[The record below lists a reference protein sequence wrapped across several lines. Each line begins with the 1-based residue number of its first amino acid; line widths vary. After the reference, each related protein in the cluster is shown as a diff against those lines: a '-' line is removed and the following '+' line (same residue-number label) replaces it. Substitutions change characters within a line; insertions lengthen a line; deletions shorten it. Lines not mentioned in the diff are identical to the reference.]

1 MLLLN
6 YKPLL
11 LMCHFLFFVSSQFH
25 RMEQENL
32 TALAVSTF
40 QWLKFTPAQIPC
52 LRPRATQQPKDTPT
66 PSITTYVRSD
76 RKWAGHVRLSP
87 PPRRK
92 RKTHPSVGKMGIL
105 RSGNLWSDDS
115 VSMSWFRAPPTA
127 YRHDDITSTITDIC
141 TKGLWVTVV
150 SWMKWTEMDL
160 NRIC

>member
-1 MLLLN
+1 MSLPVFCFQSVPS
-6 YKPLL
+6 YGTGKP
-11 LMCHFLFFVSSQFH
+11 HSSGSVNVPMTEIHPSTDSMFEATGDSAAERHAHTVYYNICQVW
-25 RMEQENL
+25 QEVGG
-32 TALAVSTF
+32 ACASE
-40 QWLKFTPAQIPC
+40 
-52 LRPRATQQPKDTPT
+52 PT
-66 PSITTYVRSD
+66 SEE
-76 RKWAGHVRLSP
+76 KE
-87 PPRRK
+87 K
-92 RKTHPSVGKMGIL
+92 KTHPSVGKMGIL